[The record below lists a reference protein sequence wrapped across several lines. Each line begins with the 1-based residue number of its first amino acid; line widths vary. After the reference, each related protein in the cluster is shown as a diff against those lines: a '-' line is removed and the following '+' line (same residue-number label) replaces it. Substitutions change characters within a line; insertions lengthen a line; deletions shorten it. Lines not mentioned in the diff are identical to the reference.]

1 MSELRT
7 LSLEEALSL
16 AAAFAAAPSQPVTDR
31 TLPSGE
37 IVPKCFSGS
46 QLANFLRSEE
56 AGNFK
61 ASCLFPAYI
70 VSVSLLHISEQLLS
84 GLLVQFM
91 MLMFLPI

>member
-7 LSLEEALSL
+7 LSLEEALGF
-16 AAAFAAAPSQPVTDR
+16 AAAFAAASSHPVTDR

-61 ASCLFPAYI
+61 ASFLFPAFI
-70 VSVSLLHISEQLLS
+70 DSVSLLHTSEQLLS
-84 GLLVQFM
+84 ELRLQFM
-91 MLMFLPI
+91 LLMFLPI